1 MFECDN
7 PMDMQWGSDGAFY
20 LLTYGDGFFAANADA
35 GMYKWQYVK
44 GTRAP
49 VAVLTTD
56 RTDGPLPL
64 TVQFSSAGSND
75 ADPGDSITFDWDFGD
90 GRHTR
95 SSRIRRTPTRSA
107 AATRRC

>member
-1 MFECDN
+1 
-7 PMDMQWGSDGAFY
+7 MDMQWGSDGDFY
-20 LLTYGDGFFAANADA
+20 LLTYGDGFFAINADA

-64 TVQFSSAGSND
+64 TV
-75 ADPGDSITFDWDFGD
+75 
-90 GRHTR
+90 
-95 SSRIRRTPTRSA
+95 SSRAPARATPTRPTRSRSSGTSATARRTRSTRTRPTPTRPA
-107 AATRRC
+107 AATRRS